1 MTRSAERPAP
11 FRPAEEAR
19 QSGSFELLA
28 GETRQHLEATDD
40 TASQR
45 RCYYKGCCGGSP
57 QARRITSILAPITS
71 RRFFPRHRHRVMPL
85 VLRVPVKYP
94 MTRGKPRMLWSP
106 LST

>member
-28 GETRQHLEATDD
+28 GETRQRLEAADD
-40 TASQR
+40 TARQR

-57 QARRITSILAPITS
+57 QVCRITAILAAITS
-71 RRFFPRHRHRVMPL
+71 RRFFHPIA
-85 VLRVPVKYP
+85 
-94 MTRGKPRMLWSP
+94 TA
-106 LST
+106 